1 MKLFFQSFIQVGLVA
16 INTWLISHG
25 YIVSVFLVSFLI
37 SLIWAFNVAKV
48 SISTTKEKIIYALG
62 AGFGAITGLLILKSL

>member
-1 MKLFFQSFIQVGLVA
+1 MKLFFQSVTQVGLVA
-16 INTWLISHG
+16 VNTWLISHG

-48 SISTTKEKIIYALG
+48 SVSTTREKLIYALG
-62 AGFGAITGLLILKSL
+62 AGCGAISGLLILKSL